1 MKNKGISNIVIY
13 FFLIFACVIALFPFI
28 WSAFAA
34 THTNTQIYSIDYAFR
49 LGSSLAE
56 NFEKLS
62 TAFPIWKNM
71 MNSIFIAAVY
81 TIGILVI
88 DSMAGYAFAKYEFKG
103 KSLFFGLFMMSMFIP
118 TQVTLIPLFIEMN
131 SFQMIDTNWSII
143 LPGFASVFGVF
154 LMRQNF
160 MSFPNELIES
170 ARIDGAGHF
179 FIFIRIVLPT
189 MRPALT
195 SLGILS
201 FVNQWGNFMWPLITL
216 HSQDKYTMPLVLS
229 LMVQPGYVTDYG
241 AVMVGALLALA
252 PVLIFFLI
260 FQKNFI
266 NGMLS
271 GALKG

>member
-62 TAFPIWKNM
+62 TAVPIWKNM
-71 MNSIFIAAVY
+71 MNSMFIAAVY

>member
-1 MKNKGISNIVIY
+1 
-13 FFLIFACVIALFPFI
+13 
-28 WSAFAA
+28 
-34 THTNTQIYSIDYAFR
+34 
-49 LGSSLAE
+49 
-56 NFEKLS
+56 
-62 TAFPIWKNM
+62 
-71 MNSIFIAAVY
+71 
-81 TIGILVI
+81 
-88 DSMAGYAFAKYEFKG
+88 
-103 KSLFFGLFMMSMFIP
+103 MMSMFIP

>member
-13 FFLIFACVIALFPFI
+13 YFLIFACVIALFPFI

-71 MNSIFIAAVY
+71 MNSMFIAAVY

>member
-56 NFEKLS
+56 NYEKLS

-71 MNSIFIAAVY
+71 MNSMFIAAVY

>member
-34 THTNTQIYSIDYAFR
+34 THTDTQIYSIDYAFR

-71 MNSIFIAAVY
+71 MNSMFIAAVY

>member
-28 WSAFAA
+28 WSALAA

-56 NFEKLS
+56 NYEKLS

-71 MNSIFIAAVY
+71 MNSMFIAAVY
-81 TIGILVI
+81 TTGILVI

>member
-56 NFEKLS
+56 NYEKLS

-71 MNSIFIAAVY
+71 MNSMFIAAVY
-81 TIGILVI
+81 TTGILVI

>member
-71 MNSIFIAAVY
+71 MNSMFIAAVY

-154 LMRQNF
+154 LIRQNF